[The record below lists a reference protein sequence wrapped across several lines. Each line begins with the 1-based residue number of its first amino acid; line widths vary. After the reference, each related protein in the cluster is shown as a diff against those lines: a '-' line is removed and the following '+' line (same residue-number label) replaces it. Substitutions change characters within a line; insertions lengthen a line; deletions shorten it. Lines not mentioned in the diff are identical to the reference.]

1 MLGIS
6 SLGCFFWT
14 SLCRSMLPWPG
25 VNFLLY
31 DLKQVKVLF
40 WSLTGRSNLQ
50 PSVPLWSCPGLHI
63 NFLYTWCPWKI
74 QWILFIC
81 LLNYNSSSH
90 PLISK
95 KTLKMYPQ
103 SMTMQQVCIIQ
114 KFSVNIFF
122 TNVDHSSWPNAQNC
136 KVQNPAL
143 LPVSKHT
150 SLSTDI
156 CAILLDIYI
165 IAPLPN

>member
-1 MLGIS
+1 MRSMLGIS

-31 DLKQVKVLF
+31 DLKQVTVLF

-74 QWILFIC
+74 QWILFIY

-90 PLISK
+90 PLISNK
-95 KTLKMYPQ
+95 NTQDVSTKYDHATGVHHSKILSQYIFYKRWSFLLTQCTKLQ
-103 SMTMQQVCIIQ
+103 SAKSC
-114 KFSVNIFF
+114 SP
-122 TNVDHSSWPNAQNC
+122 SS
-136 KVQNPAL
+136 
-143 LPVSKHT
+143 
-150 SLSTDI
+150 I
-156 CAILLDIYI
+156 
-165 IAPLPN
+165 